1 LQEPAVWQ
9 AFSFPSEEFIRPHKI
24 VRIAYASPR
33 IPDFRAATSNTALP
47 NPLFPAETILETAV
61 SDCLSTSFAVA
72 ERGALQIPESF
83 VLVPGSSHFF

>member
-9 AFSFPSEEFIRPHKI
+9 AFSFPSEESSRPHKI
-24 VRIAYASPR
+24 VCIACASPR
-33 IPDFRAATSNTALP
+33 IQDFRAATSNTAPP
-47 NPLFPAETILETAV
+47 NSLFPAETNLETAV
-61 SDCLSTSFAVA
+61 SDCLSTSFAAV